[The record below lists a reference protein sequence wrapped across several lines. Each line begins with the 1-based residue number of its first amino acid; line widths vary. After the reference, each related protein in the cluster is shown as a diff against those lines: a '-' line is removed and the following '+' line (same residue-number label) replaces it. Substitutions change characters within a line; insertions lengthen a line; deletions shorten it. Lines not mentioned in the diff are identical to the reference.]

1 MKKLISILL
10 LSLYLV
16 STTELYQ
23 FLKIPVLIEHYL
35 EHKEQN
41 PKLTIGS
48 FFKIHYDNPVKDSD
62 YTTDQKLP
70 FVSHEA
76 HFIIVC
82 TPATPF
88 TFQLSGKES
97 NTIIVSKQTFYKSI
111 FYNKDIL
118 NSIWQPP
125 KSCWLFLNSSQNI
138 TLGDFWYLL
147 VNFYTVFF
155 IWAAW
160 SALRSRFL

>member
-1 MKKLISILL
+1 M

-62 YTTDQKLP
+62 YTKDQQLP
-70 FVSHEA
+70 FVSHAA
-76 HFIIVC
+76 HLIIVC

-88 TFQLSGKES
+88 TFQLSDKES
-97 NTIIVSKQTFYKSI
+97 NPIIKSKQTFYKSI

-125 KSCWLFLNSSQNI
+125 KSC
-138 TLGDFWYLL
+138 
-147 VNFYTVFF
+147 
-155 IWAAW
+155 
-160 SALRSRFL
+160 

>member
-23 FLKIPVLIEHYL
+23 FLKVPVLIEHYL
-35 EHKEQN
+35 EDKEQN

-70 FVSHEA
+70 FVSHAA
-76 HFIIVC
+76 HLIIVC

-88 TFQLSGKES
+88 TFQLSDKES
-97 NTIIVSKQTFYKSI
+97 NPIIKSKQTFYKSI

-125 KSCWLFLNSSQNI
+125 KSCWFFFWISLKNI
-138 TLGDFWYLL
+138 FENVLIL
-147 VNFYTVFF
+147 
-155 IWAAW
+155 
-160 SALRSRFL
+160 S

>member
-1 MKKLISILL
+1 MVFCLFKTILNETFYNFVEVKKLISILL

-23 FLKIPVLIEHYL
+23 FLKVPVLIEHYM

-62 YTTDQKLP
+62 YTKDQQLP

-76 HFIIVC
+76 HLVVVFTPVTPLTLFFSEKENNQII
-82 TPATPF
+82 
-88 TFQLSGKES
+88 KS
-97 NTIIVSKQTFYKSI
+97 NPTFYKSI

-125 KSCWLFLNSSQNI
+125 KSC
-138 TLGDFWYLL
+138 
-147 VNFYTVFF
+147 
-155 IWAAW
+155 
-160 SALRSRFL
+160 

>member
-23 FLKIPVLIEHYL
+23 FLKVPVLIEHYL

-88 TFQLSGKES
+88 TFQIFGKES
-97 NTIIVSKQTFYKSI
+97 NPIIKSKQTFYKSI

-125 KSCWLFLNSSQNI
+125 KSCWFFFWISLKNIFENVLVLN
-138 TLGDFWYLL
+138 
-147 VNFYTVFF
+147 
-155 IWAAW
+155 
-160 SALRSRFL
+160 